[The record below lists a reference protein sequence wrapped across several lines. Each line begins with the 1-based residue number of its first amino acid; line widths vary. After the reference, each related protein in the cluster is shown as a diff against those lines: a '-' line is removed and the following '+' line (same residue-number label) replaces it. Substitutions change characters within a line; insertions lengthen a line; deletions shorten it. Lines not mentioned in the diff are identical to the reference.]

1 MSSRHFS
8 MKEKF
13 SGLWLRDSDDHT
25 LKLRSEDDL
34 ASQSGVLVQNPSPRV
49 PLEHVL
55 FIVGRWGELLKPL
68 LSNVDLALSRTS
80 IDLFEAVGSR
90 VNQSMIGQ
98 RLKKSLAGEADH
110 AALMAIGINGEEVHD
125 PIGHLSGG
133 AQPPSI
139 YEVLSANG
147 LPMGLIPSGVTDYTL
162 DDYGRFEVHL
172 GQACNVK
179 FENEIHFDM
188 NVSGVLRYG
197 QMEEVDGI
205 AAQDLFLWFPVKG
218 IRVDV
223 PSSGLVYFDVGV
235 VSKEFSFSSFDTPRE
250 CTVIV
255 HPEHILPIRVRD
267 HHDDVPLLLLDS

>member
-1 MSSRHFS
+1 MP
-8 MKEKF
+8 
-13 SGLWLRDSDDHT
+13 LRCS
-25 LKLRSEDDL
+25 LLL
-34 ASQSGVLVQNPSPRV
+34 GFVLGMAVI
-49 PLEHVL
+49 VL
-55 FIVGRWGELLKPL
+55 
-68 LSNVDLALSRTS
+68 
-80 IDLFEAVGSR
+80 
-90 VNQSMIGQ
+90 
-98 RLKKSLAGEADH
+98 
-110 AALMAIGINGEEVHD
+110 
-125 PIGHLSGG
+125 

-139 YEVLSANG
+139 YQVLSANG

-172 GQACNVK
+172 GQACNAK
-179 FENEIHFDM
+179 FEDEIHFDM

-250 CTVIV
+250 CTAIV
-255 HPEHILPIRVRD
+255 HPEHILPIRVLD
-267 HHDDVPLLLLDS
+267 HHDDAPLLLLDS